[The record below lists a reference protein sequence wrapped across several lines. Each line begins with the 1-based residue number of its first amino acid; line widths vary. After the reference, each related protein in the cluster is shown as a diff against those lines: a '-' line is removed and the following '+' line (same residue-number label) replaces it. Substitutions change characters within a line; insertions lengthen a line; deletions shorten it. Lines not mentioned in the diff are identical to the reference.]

1 MKILVLGI
9 NYAPEAIGI
18 AVYSSGLCEALAER
32 GHEVRVV
39 TAQPYYPDWRVPDD
53 YRGLHWR
60 RTQEGGVSVMRVP
73 IYVPAAPTGKARI
86 LHHISFALSAFF
98 PMLRDARRFRPDL
111 VLCVA
116 PSLISAPVARI
127 AAWLAGARSWL
138 HIQDF
143 EVGAAIGTGLLP
155 ATGKITQAAKA
166 FERNTIGGFD
176 AISSISQEMC
186 RRLTEMGI
194 EPERIHQFRN
204 WSDERIHPLT
214 GESPYR
220 AQWGLGDKRVA
231 LYSGNIGRK
240 QGIEII
246 VEAAR
251 LLKERQDIC
260 FVICGQGPYRAELE
274 ARAEGLGNIQFHGL
288 QPIEKLNK
296 LLGLASVHLLPQS
309 ADAADQVLPSK
320 LVNML
325 ASARPVV
332 ATALPDTGLAREM
345 QGCGLL
351 VPPGDAQG
359 FAAAIARL
367 VDEQDLHA
375 RCSQTARLRAE
386 QVWSKRH
393 IIDRCEQW
401 LLQERQVGTPPPTGS
416 VRGPGN

>member
-18 AVYSSGLCEALAER
+18 AVYSSGLCEALVER

-39 TAQPYYPDWRVPDD
+39 TAQPYYPDWRVPEA
-53 YRGLHWR
+53 YRGLRWR
-60 RTQEGGVSVMRVP
+60 RSQERGVSVMRVP
-73 IYVPAAPTGKARI
+73 IYVPATPTGKARI
-86 LHHISFALSAFF
+86 LHHISFALSAFV
-98 PMLRDARRFRPDL
+98 PMLSDARRFRPDL

-127 AAWLAGARSWL
+127 AAKLAGARSWL

-155 ATGKITQAAKA
+155 ATGKVTQAAKA
-166 FERNTIGGFD
+166 FERNTICGFD
-176 AISSISQEMC
+176 GISSISQEMC
-186 RRLTEMGI
+186 GRLTAMGI
-194 EPERIHQFRN
+194 EPERIHEFRN
-204 WSDERIHPLT
+204 WSDERIHPLAE
-214 GESPYR
+214 ESPYR
-220 AQWGLGDKRVA
+220 AQWDLGDRRVA

-251 LLKERQDIC
+251 LLNGSQDIC

-274 ARAEGLGNIQFHGL
+274 ARAAGLGNVQFHDL
-288 QPIEKLNK
+288 QPIEKLNE

-332 ATALPDTGLAREM
+332 ATAHPDTGLAREM
-345 QGCGLL
+345 EGCGLL
-351 VPPGDAQG
+351 VPPGDATA
-359 FAAAIARL
+359 FAAAIAQL
-367 VDEQDLHA
+367 VDQPDLHA
-375 RCSQTARLRAE
+375 RFSQAARLRAE
-386 QVWSKRH
+386 QVWSKQH

-401 LLQERQVGTPPPTGS
+401 LLSSREGDIQGAAGS
-416 VRGPGN
+416 TSGRGN

>member
-18 AVYSSGLCEALAER
+18 AVYSAGLCEALAQR
-32 GHEVRVV
+32 GHDVRVV
-39 TAQPYYPDWRVPDD
+39 TAQPYYPDWKVPEA
-53 YRGLHWR
+53 YSGLRWR
-60 RTQEGGVSVMRVP
+60 RTRENGVSVMRVP
-73 IYVPAAPTGKARI
+73 IYVPSKPTGKARI
-86 LHHISFALSAFF
+86 LHHISFALSAFV
-98 PMLRDARRFRPDL
+98 PMLRDALSFRPDL

-116 PSLISAPVARI
+116 PSLISAPLARVAARV
-127 AAWLAGARSWL
+127 AGAQSWL

-143 EVGAAIGTGLLP
+143 EVGAAFGTGLLP
-155 ATGKITQAAKA
+155 SEGRIARAAIA
-166 FERNTIGGFD
+166 FERATIGGFD
-176 AISSISQEMC
+176 RLSSISQEMC

-194 EPERIHQFRN
+194 GSDRIHEFRN
-204 WSDERIHPLT
+204 WSDERIQPAT

-220 AQWGLGDKRVA
+220 AQWGLGERRVA

-251 LLKERQDIC
+251 LLNDRPDIG

-274 ARAEGLGNIQFHGL
+274 ARAEGLGNIQFHDL
-288 QPIEKLNK
+288 QPIDRLDD

-325 ASARPVV
+325 ASGRPVI
-332 ATALPDTGLAREM
+332 ATAHPDTGLAREM

-351 VPPGDAQG
+351 VPPGDGAA
-359 FAAAIARL
+359 FADAIRRL
-367 VDEQDLHA
+367 VDEPALHA
-375 RCSQTARLRAE
+375 ACAATARQRAE
-386 QVWSKRH
+386 QVWSKRQ
-393 IIDRCEQW
+393 IIGRCEQW
-401 LLQERQVGTPPPTGS
+401 LMAPLASSLPAPS
-416 VRGPGN
+416 ANPGEGNG